1 LCDGKSL
8 AQSVGGVGAGVGC
21 GVGFE
26 FAIHKSGVY
35 WAHRSDTL
43 VCSLVCVHVSMA
55 EFGFLCGQ
63 NLYAYS
69 RNWAISLAV
78 FLASRFVAKRMG
90 ERVVGAELFAATGS
104 ARCYTTGIIACYSRN
119 LCEVSV
125 AITEEDMLEAIVS
138 AKSLEDLEALRVQYL
153 GRKGMVTEQ
162 LKSVGLMPP
171 SERAA
176 AGKAANELRNKLE
189 EALKAQEGKLEAG
202 LATMLMGE
210 TFDITAP
217 GKRLQLGH
225 RHPVSMI
232 LDDLVDLFWQ
242 MGFQVAE
249 GPEVET
255 EWYNFEALLVG
266 KDHPARDMQDTFY
279 LEEGNLPRTH
289 TSAVQIRHMEAH
301 KDTLP
306 IRIIAPGKAYRNED
320 EDPRHSWSFYQLEGL
335 VVDEGVSLGDLKGTL
350 ENMMRGVLGDDTKIR
365 LRSNYFPYTEPS
377 VEMDATCPTCKG
389 TGIVS
394 DNACKLCG
402 GTGWLELGG
411 AGMVHPQV
419 LKNSGIDPKRY
430 SGFAFGFGPE
440 RIATIKYGVGD
451 VREFWR
457 PSLKFLEQF

>member
-1 LCDGKSL
+1 
-8 AQSVGGVGAGVGC
+8 
-21 GVGFE
+21 
-26 FAIHKSGVY
+26 
-35 WAHRSDTL
+35 
-43 VCSLVCVHVSMA
+43 
-55 EFGFLCGQ
+55 
-63 NLYAYS
+63 
-69 RNWAISLAV
+69 
-78 FLASRFVAKRMG
+78 
-90 ERVVGAELFAATGS
+90 
-104 ARCYTTGIIACYSRN
+104 
-119 LCEVSV
+119 V
-125 AITEEDMLEAIVS
+125 AITEKDMLERIAA
-138 AKSLEDLEALRVQYL
+138 AKRLDELEGLRVSYL
-153 GRKGMVTEQ
+153 GRKGSVTEQ
-162 LKSVGLMPP
+162 LKAVGAMPAT
-171 SERAA
+171 ERAE
-176 AGKAANELRNKLE
+176 AGKAANQLRSRVEAALTAQQAKLE
-189 EALKAQEGKLEAG
+189 QGLEAK
-202 LATMLMGE
+202 LVATAL
-210 TFDITAP
+210 DITAP
-217 GKRLQLGH
+217 GRPLGLGH

-279 LEEGNLPRTH
+279 LEDANLPRTH

-301 KDTLP
+301 KDALP

-335 VVDEGVSLGDLKGTL
+335 VVDEGVSLSDLKGTL
-350 ENMMRGVLGDDTKIR
+350 ETMMRGLLGDDTKIR

-389 TGIVS
+389 TGTV
-394 DNACKLCG
+394 DNGACKLCG

-419 LKNSGIDPKRY
+419 LKNSGIDPERY